1 MPAQAFAPY
10 TNAHKRVSDNRDDY
24 FAQSRMTTNGY
35 RPTIAE
41 ARAMRAAEYA
51 ATAAP
56 DQFYEAD
63 ISDGFTLKY
72 L

>member
-51 ATAAP
+51 ATAATHY
-56 DQFYEAD
+56 YEE
-63 ISDGFTLKY
+63 TV
-72 L
+72 